1 MADASKSSEASKPG
15 DASRAPLLRLGIA
28 GLGTVGAGL
37 IGLIE
42 QQSARLSLTLGRHIR
57 VTAVSAQS
65 RAKNRGFSLEGKKWF
80 DDPVKMAVDP
90 EVDVFIELIRSRWRS
105 TQRLTSSSS

>member
-65 RAKNRGFSLEGKKWF
+65 RAKNRGFSLEGIWLSTPF
-80 DDPVKMAVDP
+80 FTRVGRAA
-90 EVDVFIELIRSRWRS
+90 FFRSRSTVIRRRS
-105 TQRLTSSSS
+105 NNKKP